1 MATELDALYGDIIMD
16 HTRDPRNFGPMAP
29 CDRKEEG
36 FNPLCG
42 DRVSLCFRFDDA
54 AQKVKAVGFEGQGCS
69 ICMASSSIL
78 TEELEGASFDAA
90 LHRIEDFRALMQG
103 KLDPEALEGD
113 LRALAGVRRFPVR
126 IKCALLS
133 WMTAKKILEEKMGR
147 GTAGAVTTEGEG
159 QS

>member
-16 HTRDPRNFGPMAP
+16 HTRDPRNFGPMEN
-29 CDRKEEG
+29 CDCKEEG

-54 AQKVKAVGFEGQGCS
+54 TKKVKAVGFEGQGCS

-78 TEELEGASFDAA
+78 TEELEGVTYDAA
-90 LHRIEDFRALMQG
+90 LHRIEDFRSLMQG
-103 KLDPEALEGD
+103 KLDPESLEGD

-133 WMTAKKILEEKMGR
+133 WMTAKKILEGKVGIAS
-147 GTAGAVTTEGEG
+147 GGPVTTEDSHE
-159 QS
+159 